1 MSTDCSF
8 LQKTDYLLSVRV
20 RIYPQISD
28 SKGGYTRRCIA
39 SSTCSSAHA
48 SVIGNGYLF
57 SRDKDIDMLVVG
69 PEDPLVEGI
78 ADFFSQNEQLKNV
91 KLIGPSKRGALL
103 EGSKERAKEF
113 MLMHKIPTAA
123 YESFTEESLEAGKSF
138 LETLD
143 APYVLKAD
151 GLAAGKGV
159 LILDNLEEA
168 KAKVGK
174 PHYWILNAIDK
185 YEDEE
190 CEDIQIALIELGQ
203 LVFKTNYY
211 SQKLT
216 SENENEDAK
225 KNLAGSLKN
234 LDISIETIAEQMIS
248 MDTPKYARLE
258 MSKEDASSL
267 IASWV

>member
-1 MSTDCSF
+1 MKYPF
-8 LQKTDYLLSVRV
+8 KTKEENLKNY
-20 RIYPQISD
+20 I
-28 SKGGYTRRCIA
+28 
-39 SSTCSSAHA
+39 
-48 SVIGNGYLF
+48 F
-57 SRDKDIDMLVVG
+57 
-69 PEDPLVEGI
+69 
-78 ADFFSQNEQLKNV
+78 QLKEVCIIEHEDNWFKEKSHT
-91 KLIGPSKRGALL
+91 KLYP
-103 EGSKERAKEF
+103 
-113 MLMHKIPTAA
+113 
-123 YESFTEESLEAGKSF
+123 
-138 LETLD
+138 
-143 APYVLKAD
+143 
-151 GLAAGKGV
+151 
-159 LILDNLEEA
+159 NLEEA

-225 KNLAGSLKN
+225 KDLAGSLKN
-234 LDISIETIAEQMIS
+234 LDISVEIIAEQMIS

-258 MSKEDASSL
+258 MSREDASSL